1 MKLTGFA
8 DEAAPD
14 LATQIKATQEL
25 GWQYISARGIDGKN
39 MHDLSDSEFDT
50 ARGQLEDAGIRIAE
64 FGSLIGSW
72 SKNIKSDFALTLD
85 EVDRAIPRMQQ
96 LGTNIV
102 RVMSYA
108 QQPWGENQYEQER
121 FRRLRAITAR
131 FSQAGITTAHENCMN
146 WGGFSSGHT
155 LRLIEEVPGLK
166 LIFDTGNPVFQRD
179 RSIPEPQ
186 RTSIA
191 SASSAAAEGSQGKP
205 TESWQDAWQFYQAV
219 REHIIHIHIKDCRN
233 PINDDVEPE
242 YVFPGQGQAYIP
254 AIIDDLKK
262 SDYQGF
268 IAIEPHVATVFH
280 AKADDVDWAQCYD
293 SYVEYGRALESLI
306 SDN

>member
-14 LATQIKATQEL
+14 LATQIKATQKL

-39 MHDLSDSEFDT
+39 IHDLSDSEFDT

-146 WGGFSSGHT
+146 WGGFSSSHT

-205 TESWQDAWQFYQAV
+205 TESWQDAWRFYQAV

-280 AKADDVDWAQCYD
+280 AKADDVDWAQCYN

>member
-14 LATQIKATQEL
+14 LATQIKATQKL

-146 WGGFSSGHT
+146 WGGFSSSHT

>member
-14 LATQIKATQEL
+14 LATQIKATQKL

-39 MHDLSDSEFDT
+39 IHDLSDSEFDT
-50 ARGQLEDAGIRIAE
+50 ARAQLEDAGIRIAE

-146 WGGFSSGHT
+146 WGGFSSSHT

-280 AKADDVDWAQCYD
+280 AKADDVDWAQCYN